1 MHKKSG
7 HCAIVGKIFTFF
19 MVCIFSCFSQFANA
33 AEKLAPDATVIVF
46 YKWYLHSINVEEPP
60 TLHDRQKLARFVSRS
75 LIKEIDDGAGEDA
88 DYFTKAQDFFD
99 DWEGNISIKKT
110 SVDRNMATVVV
121 AIGSTKASY
130 QEMTVI
136 LKKEGQLWKIR
147 KIPKN
152 GLLRSE

>member
-1 MHKKSG
+1 MNKKNG
-7 HCAIVGKIFTFF
+7 HCSVSGKIFAFF

-33 AEKLAPDATVIVF
+33 AETLAPDATVIVF
-46 YKWYLHSINVEEPP
+46 YKWYLHSIKVEAPP
-60 TLHDRQKLARFVSRS
+60 TLKDRQKLARFVSRS
-75 LIKEIDDGAGEDA
+75 LIKEIDDGAGENA

-99 DWEGNISIKKT
+99 DWEGSISIKKT
-110 SVDRNMATVVV
+110 SVDRNRATVVV

-136 LKKEGQLWKIR
+136 LRKEGQFWKIR
-147 KIPKN
+147 KIPRE